1 MKNIRKITLLITLI
15 LAILLLSSCVGDPKA
30 EYAKKELGSLSGRLF
45 FDENSNKE
53 CDCECGVDN
62 IDIRLYQDNCTGT
75 FSRSIKSDEDGYYK
89 FVDVAPGQYC
99 IYPDISFSCEGF
111 MSTNGINRVV
121 KLKAG
126 EDIEVEWFSYE
137 IYFELESK

>member
-1 MKNIRKITLLITLI
+1 MKNTKNIKLLITLALI
-15 LAILLLSSCVGDPKA
+15 SLLLSSCA
-30 EYAKKELGSLSGRLF
+30 ENPNNNHPENGFGTLSGRLY
-45 FDENSNKE
+45 FDENSDEE

-75 FSRSIKSDEDGYYK
+75 FSQSIKSDEDGYYQ
-89 FVDVAPGQYC
+89 FTDLTPGQYC

-111 MSTNGINRVV
+111 ISTNGINRVV
-121 KLKAG
+121 ELKAG
-126 EDIEVEWFSYE
+126 EEIEVEWFSYE